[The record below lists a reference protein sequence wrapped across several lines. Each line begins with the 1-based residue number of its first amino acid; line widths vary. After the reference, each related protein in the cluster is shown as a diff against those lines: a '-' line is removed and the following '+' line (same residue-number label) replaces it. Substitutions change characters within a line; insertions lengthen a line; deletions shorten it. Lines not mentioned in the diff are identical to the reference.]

1 MDTETQLALIAQDM
15 GHIKKDLAEIKTAL
29 KEEYVTH
36 TEYAPVKRIVYSLV
50 TLFMAGVVGG
60 MIKIMFFSVAQV

>member
-1 MDTETQLALIAQDM
+1 MDTETQLALIAQDVE
-15 GHIKKDLAEIKTAL
+15 HIKKDVDEIKTAL
-29 KEEYVTH
+29 KDEYVTH

-60 MIKIMFFSVAQV
+60 MIKLMFFTGGGT